1 MTDITESVY
10 EITVGESVY
19 QVTVAGGGG
28 SGTDD
33 NAVHVNV
40 ASEISGVPVKNTPAA
55 GDYILIEDSDASNAK
70 KHVQWSQLP
79 GAGSGETNTA
89 SSAGTGVSLY
99 YDKSGV
105 DLQFNAIKSEN
116 SLLSI
121 ALDEVT
127 HDIELTL
134 QESLID
140 HDQLTNTHNMTTDI
154 SGHADVSANTAA
166 RHTHAN
172 QAVLDA
178 TTASFLIADEN
189 KLDGVEAGAEV
200 NNISD
205 AHAILLTTGVNA
217 SIHYHDTDRNR
228 VNHTG
233 TQVAATISD
242 WDAAVAAA
250 PAVTA
255 NTAKETNATH
265 TGEVTGSG
273 ALTIADNVVDEA
285 NLKLD
290 TAPTNDYVLTADST
304 ASGGMKWAAGGGA
317 HGDHT
322 GDVTSVGLVTT
333 IANDAVD
340 IPMLS
345 ATGTPSSST
354 FLRGDNTWS
363 VPAGSGDVTKV
374 GTPVNDQVGVWTG
387 DGTIEGD
394 ADLTFD
400 GSNLSVGGN
409 IVVGGTVDGIDIAT
423 DVAANT
429 THRSSNGSDHTYIN
443 QDVTSTAAPTF
454 TGTYFTGIP
463 WAGVLKTGSD
473 LADLATRSHTD
484 LTDIG
489 TNTHAQ
495 IDTHIG
501 STSNP
506 HSVDKADV
514 GLGNLINELQV
525 SSVTDTWRSDY
536 TVKGTPDS
544 NDVLVIEDSS
554 GASYAKKYITVG
566 TLPTGGGGEAN
577 TMSSQGSGTSLYYQ
591 KSGVDLQLNAIKSE
605 NALLTVSL
613 DAVSHDVEL
622 TVNEASF
629 DHDNLTNTHN
639 LTTDIDHDQLTNY
652 TIDEHRT
659 INDAGSATTDL
670 WSANQI
676 GNELSG
682 KSDTGHTH
690 VAANVTDFDTEVS
703 NNTNVAANTTHSG
716 GDGTDHS
723 ALADKGSADSITGLW
738 NLIASGVGGL
748 TNYDVTVGDVA
759 TPDYGIMR
767 MGDSVWGRTSNTTGY
782 NLNGATII
790 KNVGGP
796 VTGDIEFAVIDSSNL
811 MRFGLP
817 KSGVGNATYNPRSM
831 LIAGPAV
838 ADSDIVTVGY
848 WQTAGIFHNLAC
860 DTATSGAD
868 LGVQNDLEVEGDIFT
883 DSIKESTTAAGV
895 TIDGLL
901 IKDSGIPEAAVT
913 AHEAAITHQNL
924 SGAGTNTHAQID
936 THIGSSANPHS
947 VTAAQASALAIASN
961 LSDVN
966 NQQTALNNVTNVTAA
981 TNEHV
986 LTKDTSTGDA
996 TWKASTGGGL
1006 ANAYS
1011 TVQGDTGTA
1020 SASGGDTVKIQGTT
1034 DEIETAASDASPDT
1048 LTIGIVSSPTLSGQ
1062 PTISDFTN
1070 ATHDHLNNAAGG
1082 QIDHTNLTSI
1092 GSNTHAQIDT
1102 HLGLTDEHIDW
1113 TSATASISTSGNVSG
1128 TLLQGT
1134 ITIQS
1139 NVIAEYTA
1147 SSGVTIDGL
1156 LIKDG
1161 RLTDGVVDEANL
1173 KLDEAPTNDYVLT
1186 ADSAKSGGM
1195 KWAAAAGGPDNDAIH
1210 DNVASEIS
1218 AITEKT
1224 SPVAAD
1230 MFIIED
1236 SAAANVKKMI
1246 ELGSIDHDLLTNY
1259 SAGEHRIINDL
1270 GTSITELWSA
1280 SKINYELGE
1289 LVDGPGVSIDNAV
1302 ARYNGTG
1309 GHLLQCGTS
1318 GNNVIIDDSG
1328 NTEFPGNVTFDALVT
1343 VSGSG
1348 SQTVNFTNGNKA
1360 KLTPTGAI
1368 TSLTLTFPGIG
1379 NYMLHI
1385 SNASD
1390 YAITWTTTVKW
1401 PGGTAPTTDDDC
1413 LVALY
1418 YDGSTAW
1425 GTFSEA
1431 MA

>member
-936 THIGSSANPHS
+936 TH
-947 VTAAQASALAIASN
+947 
-961 LSDVN
+961 
-966 NQQTALNNVTNVTAA
+966 
-981 TNEHV
+981 
-986 LTKDTSTGDA
+986 
-996 TWKASTGGGL
+996 
-1006 ANAYS
+1006 
-1011 TVQGDTGTA
+1011 
-1020 SASGGDTVKIQGTT
+1020 
-1034 DEIETAASDASPDT
+1034 
-1048 LTIGIVSSPTLSGQ
+1048 
-1062 PTISDFTN
+1062 
-1070 ATHDHLNNAAGG
+1070 
-1082 QIDHTNLTSI
+1082 
-1092 GSNTHAQIDT
+1092 
-1102 HLGLTDEHIDW
+1102 LGLTDEHIDW

-1413 LVALY
+1413 LIALY
-1418 YDGSTAW
+1418 YDGTTAW

-1431 MA
+1431 MS